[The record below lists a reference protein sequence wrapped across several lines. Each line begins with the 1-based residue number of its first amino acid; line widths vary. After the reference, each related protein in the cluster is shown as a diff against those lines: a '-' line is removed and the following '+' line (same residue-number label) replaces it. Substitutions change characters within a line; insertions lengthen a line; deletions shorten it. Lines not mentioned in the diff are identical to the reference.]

1 MHRATTARE
10 TVVHS
15 KDREV
20 PTVPV
25 VVVGAGVSGVAC
37 ARELAAAGIPVE
49 LRERDHVLGGR
60 MASRTLAGRPV
71 DLGASYLTC
80 RSPEFAAVVG
90 SWSERG
96 LVRPWTDRFA
106 VRTAAGW
113 GESELGPVRY
123 GTPGGLRSLVEDLAA
138 GLDVRFR
145 REVAAVGPGPT
156 VDGDPAA
163 AVVLA
168 MPDAR
173 ASDLLAAELTEE
185 LAAVDGRP
193 SEPAFAIAAG
203 WAERCWPDL
212 DGAFVADDPDLT
224 WIADDGRRRGDGA
237 AVLVGHTTASFAV
250 RHRDRPPDAAAP
262 TLAALRR
269 LLDIDRPPVW
279 SYLQRWPLARPV
291 EPHDAPYHLGGSMV
305 GLCGD
310 AWGSPRVETAWTSGH
325 RLGRALV
332 ERLA

>member
-1 MHRATTARE
+1 
-10 TVVHS
+10 
-15 KDREV
+15 V
-20 PTVPV
+20 PKLPV
-25 VVVGAGVSGVAC
+25 VVVGAGISGVAC
-37 ARELAAAGIPVE
+37 AGELAAAGIAVE
-49 LRERDHVLGGR
+49 LRERGHVPGGR

-80 RSPEFAAVVG
+80 RTPEFGAVVG

-113 GESELGPVRY
+113 GESEAGPVRY

-138 GLDVRFR
+138 GLDVRVG
-145 REVAAVGPGPT
+145 REVAGIGPGPT

-168 MPDAR
+168 MPDPQA
-173 ASDLLAAELTEE
+173 AGLLADELPDE
-185 LAAVDGRP
+185 LAAVAGRE

-203 WAERCWPDL
+203 WAERRWRDL
-212 DGAFVADDPDLT
+212 DGAFVADDPDLS
-224 WIADDGRRRGDGA
+224 WVADDGRRRGDGA
-237 AVLVGHTTASFAV
+237 PVLVGHTTASFAAPLL
-250 RHRDRPPDAAAP
+250 DRPADAAGPA
-262 TLAALRR
+262 LVALRR
-269 LLDIDRPPVW
+269 VLEIDRPPEW
-279 SYLQRWPLARPV
+279 SYLQCWSLARPID
-291 EPHDAPYHLGGSMV
+291 PHDAPYHLGDSMV

-310 AWGSPRVETAWTSGH
+310 AWGSPRAETAWTSGH
-325 RLGRALV
+325 LLGRALV